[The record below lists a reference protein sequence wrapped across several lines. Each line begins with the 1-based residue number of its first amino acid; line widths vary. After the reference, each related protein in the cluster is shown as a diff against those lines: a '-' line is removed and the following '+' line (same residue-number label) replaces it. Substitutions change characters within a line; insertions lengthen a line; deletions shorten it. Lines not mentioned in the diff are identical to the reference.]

1 MIYFSHFSVPTLISR
16 PNLDPDA
23 PDDVIEEGEEMDAI
37 NEDDSAMMAMM
48 GMSGFGTTKV
58 WSPFLLFCMNNL
70 LYCFTGNTC

>member
-23 PDDVIEEGEEMDAI
+23 PDDVIEEGEEMDAT

-58 WSPFLLFCMNNL
+58 WSHSLPFRTNSL
-70 LYCFTGNTC
+70 